1 MNPGTKILIPVALG
15 LLLLG
20 SAVFTVYQT
29 QYALVL
35 QFGKVVRTI
44 QEPGLKF
51 KIPFINDVRKFD
63 RRILGFEMKQER
75 FLTNEKKN
83 LDVDAFVKWRIQ
95 DVTLFYTRLGG
106 QVQRAN
112 ERLSQIIGDGLRSE
126 FGKRSIQEVVAEDRS
141 EMMAIL
147 TEQTNADVSD
157 RFGVEIVDVRIRR
170 IELPE
175 DVSSSVYQRMEAE
188 RKRVAQGLRAQGSE
202 AASRIRADADR
213 QREVLLA
220 EAYRD
225 AEQLR
230 GAGDA
235 TAAEI
240 YAKAYGRNPEFFS
253 FYRSLDAYKR
263 AFAGDNNMFVLDPE
277 SEFFKYF
284 RASGVRA
291 GQ

>member
-1 MNPGTKILIPVALG
+1 MNTGTKILIAAAAAL
-15 LLLLG
+15 LVFG

-44 QEPGLKF
+44 QEPGLKL
-51 KIPFINDVRKFD
+51 KIPFINEVRKFD
-63 RRILGFEMKQER
+63 RRILGFELKQER

-83 LDVDAFVKWRIQ
+83 LDVDAFVKWRIH

-106 QVQRAN
+106 DVRRAN
-112 ERLSQIIGDGLRSE
+112 ERLLQIIGDGLRSE

-147 TEQTNADVSD
+147 TEQTNVDVSG

-175 DVSSSVYQRMEAE
+175 DVSTSVYQRMEAE
-188 RKRVAQGLRAQGSE
+188 RKRVAQKLRAEGSE

-225 AEQLR
+225 AEQVR
-230 GAGDA
+230 GEGDA
-235 TAAEI
+235 TAAEV
-240 YAKAYGRNPEFFS
+240 YAKAYSRNPEFFS

-263 AFAGDNNMFVLDPE
+263 AFAGAENMFVLDPD

-284 RASGVRA
+284 RGSRLGAE
-291 GQ
+291 Q